1 MISGLGESTQLEQLG
16 EIEKRLWSG
25 ADTLRANSN
34 FASNEYFLPVMGLIF
49 LRHAYSRF
57 LRVKAEIEG
66 SLPSRGGKRREL
78 TKEDF
83 SRKGAI
89 FLREKAQFDYLVER
103 PDPPHA
109 GPFLRP
115 RCKRP
120 RRSTP

>member
-1 MISGLGESTQLEQLG
+1 
-16 EIEKRLWSG
+16 
-25 ADTLRANSN
+25 
-34 FASNEYFLPVMGLIF
+34 MGLIS

-57 LRVKAEIEG
+57 LRAEAE
-66 SLPSRGGKRREL
+66 SRGGKRREL

-83 SRKGAI
+83 SRMGAS

-120 RRSTP
+120 RRSTPEPPSR